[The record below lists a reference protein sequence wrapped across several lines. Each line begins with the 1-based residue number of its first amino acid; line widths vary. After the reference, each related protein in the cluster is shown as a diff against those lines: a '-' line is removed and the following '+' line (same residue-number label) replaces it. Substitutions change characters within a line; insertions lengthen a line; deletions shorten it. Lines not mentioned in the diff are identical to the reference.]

1 MQRFLQIGYAV
12 FFVIGLLMLLVLPWP
27 NGTAMYPFMVMIICA
42 WGFWYSGKKHKRST
56 PSPSANMKNRTNP
69 RNQTNTR
76 NQKKSKKK

>member
-42 WGFWYSGKKHKRST
+42 WGFWYSGKKHKRNAPT
-56 PSPSANMKNRTNP
+56 PVAPAKNTSSAKSP
-69 RNQTNTR
+69 
-76 NQKKSKKK
+76 QKRKKKR